1 MNTPAEVLSG
11 SERFASGSLSMVTC
25 YDYSF
30 AKTLDGICDY
40 YLVGDSAGM
49 VIYGDAD
56 TKSMDLPTLERH
68 VRAVSRGAK
77 KTRVVAD
84 MPIHSYDSP
93 EKAAKAA
100 ARFKAAGAHSVKLE
114 GASVATL
121 QAIKAIRVDLP
132 VMGHVG
138 LTPQLL
144 EEFKVQ
150 GRDEKNAQRILEEAL
165 ALQNAGCF
173 AVVLE
178 CIPAS
183 LAQKITQVLR
193 IPTIGIGA
201 GPHCTGQVLVLYD
214 LLGLYGDLQPK
225 FVKRYADLG
234 SEARSALKKYVD
246 EVKSGRFPDELH
258 SFK

>member
-1 MNTPAEVLSG
+1 MSAALLSDAERL
-11 SERFASGSLSMVTC
+11 ASGSLSMVTC

-30 AKTLDGICDY
+30 AKALDGICDY
-40 YLVGDSAGM
+40 YLVGDSVGM
-49 VIYGDAD
+49 VVYGDFD

-68 VRAVSRGAK
+68 VRAVCRGAK
-77 KTRVVAD
+77 QTHVVAD
-84 MPIHSYDSP
+84 MPIHSYDSS
-93 EKAAKAA
+93 EDAAKAA
-100 ARFKAAGAHSVKLE
+100 ALFKAAGAHSVKVE
-114 GASVATL
+114 GASATTL
-121 QAIKAIRVDLP
+121 EAIKAIRAVLP

-144 EEFKVQ
+144 DAYKVQ
-150 GRDEKNAQRILEEAL
+150 GRDEQSALRILEEAL

-178 CIPAS
+178 CIPAA

-234 SEARSALKKYVD
+234 QAARDALQKYVQ
-246 EVKSGRFPDELH
+246 EVRERTFPDDGH